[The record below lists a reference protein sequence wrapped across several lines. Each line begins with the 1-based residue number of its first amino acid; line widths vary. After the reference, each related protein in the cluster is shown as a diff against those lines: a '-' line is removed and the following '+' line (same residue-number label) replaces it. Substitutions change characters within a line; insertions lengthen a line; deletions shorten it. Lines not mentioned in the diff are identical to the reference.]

1 MAPRTFKNSRTC
13 HPRPRSRA
21 QKRVHED
28 TAIHARMERFQ
39 RIGISIGRHVQF
51 TPAVEKAEKAEK
63 VEKVEKVEV
72 EKGKGE
78 ESEDDSDDDVRIV
91 DFAERE
97 RVNMHTYVIDAL
109 IAVVQRTH
117 LDMRSMGAASQ
128 M

>member
-28 TAIHARMERFQ
+28 TAISVHVRMERFQ

-51 TPAVEKAEKAEK
+51 TPAVEKA
-63 VEKVEKVEV
+63 EKVEKVEV

-117 LDMRSMGAASQ
+117 LDVRSMGAASQ

>member
-1 MAPRTFKNSRTC
+1 
-13 HPRPRSRA
+13 
-21 QKRVHED
+21 
-28 TAIHARMERFQ
+28 MERFQ

-51 TPAVEKAEKAEK
+51 TPAVEKAEKAEMAEK

-117 LDMRSMGAASQ
+117 LDVRSMGAASQ